1 MQQTADTKYVPLS
14 DKARQVILGAIL
26 GDGSLKIQ
34 TKYSNASLQIR
45 HSEVQKDYLL
55 WKAEMLKEIT
65 TDRSISVQEA
75 DGYSKNRKW
84 RFSSKR
90 LPALTELHHLT
101 YKHNTLRIRRT
112 WLNEMTPLSLA
123 VWWCDD
129 GSLISYGG
137 RKGVFCTD
145 GFDEASV
152 KILARYLGVVWNI
165 RTIVAPVGAKRD
177 GTKEQYWRI
186 WIRASGELQKFLRI
200 ILPHVPLCMVQKTLL
215 LYKDPQFQQRW
226 ISEVVQLS
234 RLPRAAVM
242 AEYEKKKARWNAY
255 R

>member
-1 MQQTADTKYVPLS
+1 MHNTDKKYVPLS
-14 DKARQVILGAIL
+14 ENARAVILGAIL

-34 TKYSNASLQIR
+34 SKFANAGLQIR
-45 HSEVQKDYLL
+45 HSEIQKDYLL
-55 WKAEMLKEIT
+55 WKAEMLKEIA
-65 TDRSISVQEA
+65 TDSSISVQEP

-84 RFSSKR
+84 RFVSKR
-90 LPALTELHHLT
+90 VPSLTELHHLA
-101 YKHNTLRIRRT
+101 YSHNRLKIRRT
-112 WLNEMTPLSLA
+112 WLNQMTPLSLA

-152 KILARYLGVVWNI
+152 RILARYLEVVWNI
-165 RTIVAPVGAKRD
+165 NVIVAPVGAKRD
-177 GTKEQYWRI
+177 GKQERYWRI
-186 WIRASGELQKFLRI
+186 WIRSTEELQKFLRI
-200 ILPHVPLCMVQKTLL
+200 ILPYIPPCMIQKTLL

-226 ISEVVQLS
+226 ISEVVQLTGFS
-234 RLPRAAVM
+234 EAAVM
-242 AEYEKKKARWNAY
+242 AEYEKKKARWNCY

>member
-1 MQQTADTKYVPLS
+1 MQKTDTKYVPLS
-14 DKARQVILGAIL
+14 DRARALILGAIL

-34 TKYSNASLQIR
+34 SKYSNANLQIR
-45 HSEVQKDYLL
+45 HSEIQKEYLL
-55 WKAEMLKEIT
+55 YKAEMLKEIGG
-65 TDRSISVQEA
+65 DRSSNVQKP

-90 LPALTELHHLT
+90 TPALTELHRLT
-101 YKHNTLRIRRT
+101 HKGNKLRIRRK
-112 WLNEMTPLSLA
+112 WLNQMTPLSLA
-123 VWWCDD
+123 VWWQDD

-145 GFDEASV
+145 GFDETSV

-165 RTIVAPVGAKRD
+165 RAVVAPVGRKRD
-177 GTKEQYWRI
+177 GKQEQYWRL
-186 WIRASGELQKFLRI
+186 WVRSQEELKKFLRI
-200 ILPHVPLCMVQKTLL
+200 ILPHIQVPSMLQKTIL
-215 LYKDPQFQQRW
+215 LYKDSQLQQRW

-234 RLPRAAVM
+234 GFSHSVVM
-242 AEYEKKKARWNAY
+242 AEYEKKKAKWNCY